1 MGCVSRMKV
10 GEVVTEIEETIAE
23 HGDYLLRVA
32 YLYVKNNA
40 TAEDIVQD
48 VFIAFYEKQ
57 DQYRGEASLRTYLVK
72 MTVNRSHDYLRSWK
86 NKRTMLFEKIK
97 GRGTTHTP
105 ERAMIEKVE
114 KQELVDALF
123 TLSITYREVLILYYF
138 QEMTTVE
145 IAELLERPEA
155 TVRTR
160 LQRARKQLGNRII
173 DYEWE
178 ELGRE
183 SI

>member
-1 MGCVSRMKV
+1 
-10 GEVVTEIEETIAE
+10 
-23 HGDYLLRVA
+23 
-32 YLYVKNNA
+32 
-40 TAEDIVQD
+40 
-48 VFIAFYEKQ
+48 
-57 DQYRGEASLRTYLVK
+57 

-86 NKRTMLFEKIK
+86 NKRIMLFEKIK
-97 GRGTTHTP
+97 GRSTNHTP
-105 ERAMIEKVE
+105 ERAMLEKAE

-145 IAELLERPEA
+145 IAELLDCPEA

-178 ELGRE
+178 ELRHE

>member
-1 MGCVSRMKV
+1 MKV
-10 GEVVTEIEETIAE
+10 GGDVIKIEEVIAK

-32 YLYVKNNA
+32 YLYVKNKA

-48 VFIAFYEKQ
+48 VFISFYQKQ
-57 DQYRGEASLRTYLVK
+57 AQYRGRASLRTYLVK
-72 MTVNRSHDYLRSWK
+72 MTVNQSHDYLRSWTH
-86 NKRTMLFEKIK
+86 KRITLFEKVIGK
-97 GRGTTHTP
+97 GTNDTP
-105 ERAMIEKVE
+105 ERTLIDKVE
-114 KQELVDALF
+114 KKELVEALF

-138 QEMTTVE
+138 EDMTTVE
-145 IAELLERPEA
+145 IAKLVDCPEA

-160 LQRARKQLGNRII
+160 LRRARKQLANRMI

-178 ELGRE
+178 ELRHE

>member
-1 MGCVSRMKV
+1 MAK
-10 GEVVTEIEETIAE
+10 IEEIITE

-32 YLYVKNNA
+32 YLYVKNRA
-40 TAEDIVQD
+40 TAEDVVQD
-48 VFIAFYEKQ
+48 VFIAFYQKRE
-57 DQYRGEASLRTYLVK
+57 QYRGDASLRTYLVK

-86 NKRTMLFEKIK
+86 NKRMVLFEKVTGK
-97 GRGTTHTP
+97 STNHTP
-105 ERAMIEKVE
+105 ERAMLQKAE
-114 KQELVDALF
+114 KQELVEALF

-138 QEMTTVE
+138 EEMTTVE
-145 IAELLERPEA
+145 IAKLLDCPEA

-160 LQRARKQLGNRII
+160 LRRARKQLENRMI

-178 ELGRE
+178 ELRHE

>member
-1 MGCVSRMKV
+1 MKV
-10 GEVVTEIEETIAE
+10 GEVVAEIEEVIDE

-32 YLYVKNNA
+32 YLYVKNRA
-40 TAEDIVQD
+40 TAEDIVQE

-57 DQYRGEASLRTYLVK
+57 GQYRGEASLRTYLVK
-72 MTVNRSHDYLRSWK
+72 MTVNRSHDFLRSWK
-86 NKRTMLFEKIK
+86 NKRITLFEKVTGK
-97 GRGTTHTP
+97 STNRTP
-105 ERAMIEKVE
+105 ERSLLEKAE
-114 KQELVDALF
+114 KQELVEALF

-145 IAELLERPEA
+145 IAELLDCPQA
-155 TVRTR
+155 TIRTR
-160 LQRARKQLGNRII
+160 LQRARKQLANRIV

-178 ELGRE
+178 ELRHE

>member
-1 MGCVSRMKV
+1 MKV
-10 GEVVTEIEETIAE
+10 GELVANIKGIIAE

-57 DQYRGEASLRTYLVK
+57 EQYRGDASLRTYLVK
-72 MTVNRSHDYLRSWK
+72 MVVNRSHDYLRSWK
-86 NKRTMLFEKIK
+86 NRRIILFEKITGK
-97 GRGTTHTP
+97 STNHTP
-105 ERAMIEKVE
+105 ERAMLKKSE
-114 KQELVDALF
+114 KQELVEALF
-123 TLSITYREVLILYYF
+123 TLSIIYREVLILYYF
-138 QEMTTVE
+138 EEMTTVE
-145 IAELLERPEA
+145 IAKLLTCPEA
-155 TVRTR
+155 TIRTR
-160 LQRARKQLGNRII
+160 LQRARKQLKNRII

-178 ELGRE
+178 ELRHE